1 LHGYPQEP
9 AKEKTMISHSVRVA
23 ALVAALIAVPGL
35 HAAEVAGVKI
45 DERIKV
51 GSNELLLNGA
61 GLRTKVFI
69 KVYVGALYATQKAST
84 ATALLE
90 AVSPRRMSLRL
101 LRDLD
106 ADALYGA
113 LRDGLMDNNSEAEL
127 LALKAPVDQFA
138 DLIKKIANVRSGDT
152 VAIDF
157 TSDGVGVS
165 LNGEARGKVSNTAFA
180 RALLKVWLGDNPVDA
195 SLKKALLGS

>member
-1 LHGYPQEP
+1 
-9 AKEKTMISHSVRVA
+9 MISHSVRLA
-23 ALVAALIAVPGL
+23 ALVAALLAVPGL

-45 DERIKV
+45 EERIKV
-51 GSNELLLNGA
+51 GSSELVLNGA

-69 KVYVGALYATQKAST
+69 KVYVGALYVTQKAST
-84 ATALLE
+84 ATALLD
-90 AVSPRRMSLRL
+90 ASSPRRMSLRL

-106 ADALYGA
+106 ADSLYGA
-113 LRDGLMDNNSEAEL
+113 LRDGLKDNNSEAEL

-138 DLIKKIANVRSGDT
+138 ELMKKIGNARSGDT

-157 TSDGVGVS
+157 TTEGVGVS
-165 LNGEARGKVSNTAFA
+165 LNGEAYGKVSSAPFA

>member
-1 LHGYPQEP
+1 
-9 AKEKTMISHSVRVA
+9 MMSHSVRLA
-23 ALVAALIAVPGL
+23 ALVAALLAVPGL

-45 DERIKV
+45 EERIKL
-51 GSNELLLNGA
+51 GSADLVLNGA
-61 GLRTKVFI
+61 GLRSKVFI
-69 KVYVGALYATQKAST
+69 KVYIGALYVTQKAST
-84 ATALLE
+84 AAILLDTS
-90 AVSPRRMSLRL
+90 SPRRMSLRL

-113 LRDGLMDNNSEAEL
+113 LRDGLKDNNSEAEL

-138 DLIKKIANVRSGDT
+138 DLMKKIGNARSGDT

-165 LNGEARGKVSNTAFA
+165 LNGEARGKVSSAPFA
-180 RALLKVWLGDNPVDA
+180 RTLLKVWLGDNPVDA

>member
-1 LHGYPQEP
+1 
-9 AKEKTMISHSVRVA
+9 MMSHSVRMA
-23 ALVAALIAVPGL
+23 ALVAVLLAVPGL

-45 DERIKV
+45 EERIKLGNADLV
-51 GSNELLLNGA
+51 LNGA
-61 GLRTKVFI
+61 GLRSKLFI
-69 KVYVGALYATQKAST
+69 KVYIGALYVTQKAST
-84 ATALLE
+84 ATALLDT
-90 AVSPRRMSLRL
+90 ASPRRMSLRL

-113 LRDGLMDNNSEAEL
+113 LRDGLKDNNSAAEL
-127 LALKAPVDQFA
+127 IALKAPVDQFA
-138 DLIKKIANVRSGDT
+138 ELMKKIGNARSGDT

-157 TSDGVGVS
+157 TTEGVGVS
-165 LNGEARGKVSNTAFA
+165 LNGEAYGKVSSAPFA